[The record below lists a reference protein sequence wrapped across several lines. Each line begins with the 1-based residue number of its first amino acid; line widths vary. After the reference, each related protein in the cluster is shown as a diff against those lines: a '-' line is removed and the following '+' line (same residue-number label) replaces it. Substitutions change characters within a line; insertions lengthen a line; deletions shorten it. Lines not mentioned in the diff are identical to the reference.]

1 MSPPDAPS
9 PGATTLGWP
18 RYSRPHA
25 EPPGPPAVFSRRQAS
40 LPLPTPSSE
49 PSRSVLARETWIAGS
64 PSMFVPQPV
73 APTVEACS
81 WPVEKEGVP
90 AAAEVDTVVV
100 VRRGAFGAPDVDAP
114 AGRTE
119 TTRATVAAPRTT

>member
-18 RYSRPHA
+18 RYSRPQA
-25 EPPGPPAVFSRRQAS
+25 EAPGPPAVPSWRHAS
-40 LPLPTPSSE
+40 LPLPIPSSE
-49 PSRSVLARETWIAGS
+49 PSRRVLARETWMAGS
-64 PSMFVPQPV
+64 PSMFVPQPA

-81 WPVEKEGVP
+81 WPVEKVGVR
-90 AAAEVDTVVV
+90 ATIEVVVVDLTVVV
-100 VRRGAFGAPDVDAP
+100 ERRGGLGAPELDAP

-119 TTRATVAAPRTT
+119 